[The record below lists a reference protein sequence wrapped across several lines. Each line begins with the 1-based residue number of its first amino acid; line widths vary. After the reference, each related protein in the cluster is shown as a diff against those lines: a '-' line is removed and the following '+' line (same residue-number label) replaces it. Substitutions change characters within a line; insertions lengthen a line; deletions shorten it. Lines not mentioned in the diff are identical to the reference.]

1 LLFPAARRSIFKY
14 TYNDAAGGPSSV
26 SLQSAGSV
34 LITSGTAG
42 VRRWMEI
49 QGMLLCSGSGRL
61 MFYGANEG
69 NSGTNRV
76 LDGGTVII
84 WNTGTVTV

>member
-1 LLFPAARRSIFKY
+1 
-14 TYNDAAGGPSSV
+14 V